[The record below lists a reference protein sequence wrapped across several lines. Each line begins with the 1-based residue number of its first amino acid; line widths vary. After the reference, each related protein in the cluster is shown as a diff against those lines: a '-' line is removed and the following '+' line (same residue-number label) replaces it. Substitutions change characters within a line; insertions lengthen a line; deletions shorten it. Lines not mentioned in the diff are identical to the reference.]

1 MTSHLFLCALFLA
14 LIALPIAT
22 NAQETRAYRVALVFS
37 TSPMSELTGADPAH
51 PLAKA
56 FVRGMRDLGYVEGQN
71 LVLERRS
78 AEGKFERF
86 PEIFRELVTSKVDVI
101 VTFSSPLARAAKD
114 VTQTVPIV
122 MGVSG
127 NPVEEGLVQSLAHPG
142 GNITG
147 LTIDGGPEIAGKRLQ
162 LLKELL
168 PRISRVA
175 VLASRDELATE
186 GSQGTET
193 AASRLGLK
201 LLVAKHTPTQYEDAF
216 ALIARER
223 PGALLVAQSAPNYAN
238 RRQIVDFVARSRLSA
253 MYPNREFVDI
263 GGLISYGPEVAV
275 LAGRAAQ
282 YVDRI
287 LKGENPAN
295 LPVER
300 PTKFELVI
308 NLQTAKT
315 LGLTVP
321 ASLRLQASQ
330 IVE

>member
-127 NPVEEGLVQSLAHPG
+127 NPVEEGLV
-142 GNITG
+142 
-147 LTIDGGPEIAGKRLQ
+147 
-162 LLKELL
+162 
-168 PRISRVA
+168 
-175 VLASRDELATE
+175 
-186 GSQGTET
+186 
-193 AASRLGLK
+193 
-201 LLVAKHTPTQYEDAF
+201 
-216 ALIARER
+216 
-223 PGALLVAQSAPNYAN
+223 
-238 RRQIVDFVARSRLSA
+238 
-253 MYPNREFVDI
+253 YPNREFVDI

-282 YVDRI
+282 YADRI